1 MEKIVAR
8 IKDAKPKVRVPLPMQ
23 RPATFRDR
31 TKFYRPSSKKVGG
44 PE

>member
-1 MEKIVAR
+1 MNKITVR
-8 IKDAKPKVRVPLPMQ
+8 VEYAKPKVRVPLPSQ

-31 TKFYRPSSKKVGG
+31 TKFYRPSSKRED

>member
-1 MEKIVAR
+1 MSKITVR
-8 IKDAKPKVRVPLPMQ
+8 VKYAKPKVRVPLPIQ

-31 TKFYRPSSKKVGG
+31 TKFYRPSSKKVDD